1 MPLRT
6 HDFVKPQDMPG
17 LVAWLKQLKS
27 VSGEGVNYRHKKTQH
42 SWVFKN
48 ELIKLFAVTWSIN
61 FQAI

>member
-17 LVAWLKQLKS
+17 LVALLKQVELA
-27 VSGEGVNYRHKKTQH
+27 SGEGVNYRHKKTQH

-48 ELIKLFAVTWSIN
+48 ELTKLFAVTWSIN